1 MIRTLVKTEAVEVE
15 NRLFPIRYF
24 EQWTV
29 RGLRR
34 YSAEIVIDAA
44 DRVILDD
51 DSMVTLEVRAT
62 RVVPA
67 TFYSRLLA
75 KATAA

>member
-1 MIRTLVKTEAVEVE
+1 MIRTLVKTEAVEIE
-15 NRLFPIRYF
+15 NRVVPIRYF
-24 EQWTV
+24 EQRTV

-34 YSAEIVIDAA
+34 YSAEIVIDGA

-51 DSMVTLEVRAT
+51 DSMVTLEARAT
-62 RVVPA
+62 RLVPA